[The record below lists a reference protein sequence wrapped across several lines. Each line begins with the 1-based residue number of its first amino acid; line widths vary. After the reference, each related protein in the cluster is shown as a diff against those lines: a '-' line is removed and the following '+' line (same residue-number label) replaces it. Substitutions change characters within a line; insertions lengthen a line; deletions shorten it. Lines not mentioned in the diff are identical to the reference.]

1 MSIPLQFP
9 TILVSEYLRPTLVV
23 QKTLFLYF
31 IIIISVP
38 KSFLRWKLDGRKPRN
53 WLKQE
58 RYMNVHIYIYRASF
72 SLKLLTH
79 RICWCAPHSVAPPSG
94 KQTSRPWKLQFEI
107 ASQQPELL
115 QQMAKSLASHYFIFM
130 VLLIVFALGCCCC
143 CCYYCCLALVTCLCC
158 EFSFKFI
165 TLAGTPPQKITTWET
180 ESKSS

>member
-158 EFSFKFI
+158 EFSF
-165 TLAGTPPQKITTWET
+165 
-180 ESKSS
+180 